1 MKLGFILF
9 FLTFFT
15 VPLGL
20 AEDSPLLVAIP
31 IAVWIGAILCGNEVQ

>member
-15 VPLGL
+15 VPL
-20 AEDSPLLVAIP
+20 LLVAIP
-31 IAVWIGAILCGNEVQ
+31 IAVWIGAILFGNEVQ

>member
-1 MKLGFILF
+1 VGYALF

-20 AEDSPLLVAIP
+20 AEDSPLLVIIP
-31 IAVWIGAILCGNEVQ
+31 ILIWLGAIMFGSEVK

>member
-1 MKLGFILF
+1 MGYALF

-20 AEDSPLLVAIP
+20 AEDSPLLVAFP
-31 IAVWIGAILCGNEVQ
+31 IAVWVGAILFRNEVQ